1 MSNLI
6 SFCSRSA
13 NTASAHFI
21 RLAVLLATLG
31 YGALCQ
37 AETIHVGNTSQLQ
50 QALINAKSG
59 DRIMLA
65 PGRYQ
70 APFAIRQSIT
80 LSSLGDSIID
90 AAGVGSAITV
100 LSGNVE
106 ISGLRIENWGNDHY
120 ERDAA
125 ILVEPGSDGVKIH
138 NNNLQG
144 NGFGVRADE
153 LNNIKINNNVIVG
166 NNTLYTL
173 DRGDGIHLQHVV
185 GSEICGNTVSG
196 VRDGVYLE
204 SSSQSKVYDNQL
216 FDQQYGIHYMYTH
229 DDEAYN
235 NQSYQVDGGYAI
247 MDSKRINLH
256 RNQVWDAID
265 FGILLNMSKDSR
277 VELNRVEQIV
287 NHSENQIQ
295 GQEGKGIFVYGAR
308 DNIIINNHFAYND
321 IGFYMAMGGEGNQ
334 VYGNQFIDNFS
345 QVKYVGDSL
354 LEWSFQGRGN
364 YWSGYLGWDH
374 NSEGVGNTA
383 YQPNDN
389 IDKLFWLYPEANF
402 LMDSPIVV
410 VLRWVQQQFEV
421 TQPSGI
427 IDSYPLLTPSTAFS
441 F

>member
-1 MSNLI
+1 MTRPLLLLI
-6 SFCSRSA
+6 GLSVG
-13 NTASAHFI
+13 AHC
-21 RLAVLLATLG
+21 
-31 YGALCQ
+31 Y
-37 AETIHVGNTSQLQ
+37 AETVTVTNTLELTRVL
-50 QALINAKSG
+50 ADAKSG

-65 PGRYQ
+65 AGRYQ
-70 APFAIRQSIT
+70 APLQIRQSIT

-100 LSGNVE
+100 FASNVE
-106 ISGLRIENWGNDHY
+106 ISGLTIENWGNDHY
-120 ERDAA
+120 ERDAG
-125 ILVEPGSDGVKIH
+125 ILIEPGCDGIKIH

-153 LNNIKINNNVIVG
+153 LSGIKIHNNVIVG

-185 GSEICGNTVSG
+185 DAEIWGNTISQ

-204 SSSQSKVYDNQL
+204 SGSNSKVYANQL

-229 DDEAYN
+229 DDEAYS

-287 NHSENQIQ
+287 NRSENQIQ

-345 QVKYVGDSL
+345 QVKYVGDAQ
-354 LEWSFQGRGN
+354 LEWSRAGRGN

-374 NSEGVGNTA
+374 NLDGIGNTA
-383 YQPNDN
+383 YRPNDN

-410 VLRWVQQQFEV
+410 VLRWVQRQFEI
-421 TQPSGI
+421 TESSGI
-427 IDSYPLLTPSTAFS
+427 IDSYPLLEQNPVFS
-441 F
+441 L